1 MAIAAEQKKLLYKIA
16 KAYYEDGL
24 TQDQIGKRFGLSRI
38 KVSRLLQQARAE
50 KLVQITIVSP
60 EDSRADLERELEARY
75 GLYEAVVISPSTYEK
90 AVVTRELGPA
100 AVECLL
106 RCLQGHEVLSVS
118 WGSTLLATVEALPV
132 KNWPEMTVVQMMG
145 GLGRPEA
152 EVHGNDIA
160 RRMAQAFG
168 ARPRMLSA
176 PGIVASKMVRD
187 ALLADPQISDTL
199 ALSARADIAMVGI
212 GVPVPDSVVM
222 QAGAIRPEEAE
233 QLKRRGAVGDIA
245 LRFFDADGRPI
256 KHEINDRIIGLDLD
270 QIKYI
275 PRVIGVAGGAEKFE
289 VIRAALRGK
298 FINVLVT
305 DDRIAARLLEDSPPE
320 EFPVAQTTVEGDSN
334 QFHSNPGE

>member
-16 KAYYEDGL
+16 KAYYEDSL
-24 TQDQIGKRFGLSRI
+24 TQGQIGKRFGLSRI

-50 KLVQITIVSP
+50 KLVQITIISP
-60 EDSRADLERELEARY
+60 EDSNADLERELEAKY
-75 GLYEAVVISPSTYEK
+75 GLYEAVIISPSSHDK
-90 AVVTRELGPA
+90 SVITRELGPA

-106 RCLQGHEVLSVS
+106 RCLQGDEVLSIS
-118 WGSTLLATVEALPV
+118 WGSTLLATVGALPI
-132 KNWPEMTVVQMMG
+132 KHWPEMTVVQMMG

-160 RRMAQAFG
+160 RRLAQAFG

-176 PGIVASKMVRD
+176 PGVVASKMVRD
-187 ALLADPQISDTL
+187 ALLADAQIADTL
-199 ALSARADIAMVGI
+199 ALGARANIAMVGI

-222 QAGAIRPEEAE
+222 QAGAIRAEEVE
-233 QLKRRGAVGDIA
+233 QLKKQGAVGDIA
-245 LRFFDADGRPI
+245 LRFFDARGRPL

-270 QIKYI
+270 QIKRI
-275 PRVIGVAGGAEKFE
+275 PRVIGVAGGADKFE

-305 DDRIAARLLEDSPPE
+305 DDQTAARLLDSR
-320 EFPVAQTTVEGDSN
+320 
-334 QFHSNPGE
+334 